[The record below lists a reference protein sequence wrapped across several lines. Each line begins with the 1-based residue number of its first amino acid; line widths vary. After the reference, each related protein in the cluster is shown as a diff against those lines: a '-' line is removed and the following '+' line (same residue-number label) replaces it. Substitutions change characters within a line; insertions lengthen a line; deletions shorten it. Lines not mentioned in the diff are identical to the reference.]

1 MKVLFAP
8 EVENDLFE
16 LVEILVQKG
25 YLGTYDF
32 AISYVEDLVHF
43 IQTNIQKKIKI
54 KAPAYFEQFGSD
66 LWYISYRRN
75 SNTTWYIFFSQVE
88 ETYWVK
94 YITNNHVI
102 SQHLQ

>member
-1 MKVLFAP
+1 MKVVFAP

-16 LVEILVQKG
+16 LVEVLVRKG

-32 AISYVEDLVHF
+32 AISYVEDLVYF
-43 IQTNIQKKIKI
+43 IQTNIQKKVKI
-54 KAPAYFEQFGSD
+54 KAPACFNHYGSD

-75 SNTTWYIFFSQVE
+75 SNTTWYIFFSQIGDV
-88 ETYWVK
+88 YWVK

-102 SQHLQ
+102 AQFL